1 MVKVDDMPLFGL
13 LALVEFYP
21 PTNIHLGAAHDLAG
35 IMKLMRKVIK
45 SRENEKKWD
54 YRHQG
59 TSRDQGS
66 SLKSDDLTQKEYG

>member
-1 MVKVDDMPLFGL
+1 MVKVEDMPLFGL

-35 IMKLMRKVIK
+35 IMKPTKKVMK
-45 SRENEKKWD
+45 SGENEKKWD

-59 TSRDQGS
+59 TS
-66 SLKSDDLTQKEYG
+66 